1 MKKFIFLILLFSSNL
16 TSKELLLRCENGF
29 SYKISY
35 SDNSNIISYYKTKN
49 DWIEVKNFRL
59 KNDSIELFIPNKKYI
74 PCTDNS
80 LPICKY
86 SILISEVSTNRP
98 STSEV
103 VLNDCF
109 IGTMGCNE
117 YKKGLNLNKSYCT
130 RLNE

>member
-86 SILISEVSTNRP
+86 SILISKVSTNRP